1 MAKNKYNQVFATGIT
16 SNTDDLLFIYEAISL
31 KDEFIVQAVRGG
43 FEEGDPRHA
52 SVYVKTSG
60 EPTLEDTQ
68 KVLEL
73 YRQTSKPGTPIYPP
87 AVPLKV
93 TSQ

>member
-43 FEEGDPRHA
+43 FEEGDPRRDCG
-52 SVYVKTSG
+52 SG
-60 EPTLEDTQ
+60 QDHRGRHDHFAA
-68 KVLEL
+68 L
-73 YRQTSKPGTPIYPP
+73 YSPSPSTGWG
-87 AVPLKV
+87 PL
-93 TSQ
+93 SRRWRISF